1 VVDGF
6 PISGSN
12 PEVLNNSDIESVEI
26 LKDASAIA
34 IYGSRGANGVV
45 IITTKQGKIGKT
57 LIDID
62 ANYSMQYLRKK
73 MDVCNAQEYAQFINQ
88 TRVNDGFG
96 PYFTQSQID
105 NFGKGTDWQDLIIH
119 SAPIKSTSVN
129 ISSGTE
135 KTQFSLSAS
144 SFLQDG
150 IIGRSGY
157 NRNSVHFS
165 VNHNINNKISVNL
178 SSVLTSIN
186 TDAGYT
192 EGGDRG
198 SSLTYSPLVSPPT
211 LTPFNDD
218 GTYRNML
225 TAYPFISNALSNA
238 VALRNELYNHLKD
251 NRVLTN
257 AALIYK
263 PISGL
268 TIKVSGGIENSDALR
283 DYYATTKIPNS
294 KGSASLGANQFRSLL
309 SENTISYN
317 KTFNQKHSLSA
328 LAGFTYQDFV
338 MTSIGGSGVGFISD
352 VTQAFD
358 LGSGQ
363 TPGIPTSSYSK
374 SVLLSFLGRANY
386 SYNNKY
392 LATLSI
398 RRDGSSKYSEGNKWG
413 TFPSAALAWKIK
425 NENFLKDNNIISD
438 LKLRASWGSTGSQAI
453 DAYATLNLL
462 YSGKTTFDKTSYNV
476 VSPDRNRLPGDLKW
490 ETTEQ
495 KNIGLD
501 LGILENRISLTADYY
516 IKLTKDLLND
526 VILPSSLGYTSTIQN
541 VGEVQNKG
549 LELGIDARIFTGDFK
564 WNLNGNIS
572 FNRNKVTKLYNGQ
585 DVNYGG
591 TGINFVNDFTS
602 ILREGRPV
610 GQFYGYV
617 EDGYDAKGNIKYK
630 DFDNDGSITLKDKTY
645 IGDPNPKFIYGL
657 NSVMSYQNFE
667 LTLFIQGTQGN
678 DLFNVSS
685 ISSTMDYGIGLNVL
699 REVYLNHWTPENPNA
714 KYPRPSIATTSK
726 SSNRFVE
733 DGSYMRLKNIQLA
746 YNLPVNKFGAK
757 WIRNVQLY
765 VSGQNLLTFTK
776 YSWMDPEVNS
786 MGGTNSIVQGVDK
799 YAYPMSKSITFGI
812 RAGF

>member
-1 VVDGF
+1 MVDGF